1 MIAEEAKDE
10 DLKRLLP
17 CPFCGGGITE
27 FHDNGRV
34 WSGMGYS
41 EPISVS
47 VRHWCAEATEK
58 RLCDECGHKG
68 TDGGSTSESY
78 CGACGATVPYPE
90 EDLCPACGA
99 TNCMLIACPECGGH
113 YSLDDEDGDD
123 IETPNA

>member
-47 VRHWCAEATEK
+47 VRHWCAEAPGRAAQSNGLAEIKSK
-58 RLCDECGHKG
+58 RLNAG
-68 TDGGSTSESY
+68 TCALTRNSPASFSGSAWIDGLAGWLLRSE
-78 CGACGATVPYPE
+78 TW
-90 EDLCPACGA
+90 
-99 TNCMLIACPECGGH
+99 N
-113 YSLDDEDGDD
+113 
-123 IETPNA
+123 

>member
-47 VRHWCAEATEK
+47 VRHWCAEAPGPS
-58 RLCDECGHKG
+58 R
-68 TDGGSTSESY
+68 
-78 CGACGATVPYPE
+78 A
-90 EDLCPACGA
+90 
-99 TNCMLIACPECGGH
+99 
-113 YSLDDEDGDD
+113 
-123 IETPNA
+123 IERIGRDKEQAIERWNMRPNAEVIGAGTASAGLPGYAAGGNGERK